1 MFFGPKIITDGLV
14 FAVDPAA
21 DRGTYMEDVVKG
33 ASVTVAGTPG
43 SSTEGVKTVTF
54 GANGEQ
60 YHYGTSNSTRGLE
73 DITIM
78 GWVKQGNTS
87 QPHQTLFCTSRSYR
101 YGLKLMSRYHGQW
114 SAWIGN
120 GGTDDFLVGSGH
132 NITNVDE
139 FYLICCTRRADTSDI
154 ALYEDGALKTA
165 ATNTG
170 ISGSI
175 VENSNTAY
183 GSEYHSQG
191 YYHFGKLG
199 QVWVWDRVLEDS
211 EILSMYKATE
221 SRYK

>member
-54 GANGEQ
+54 DGNGEQ
-60 YHYGTSNSTRGLE
+60 YHYGTTNATRGLN

-78 GWVKQGNTS
+78 GWVQQGSTS

-114 SAWIGN
+114 SAWIGDS
-120 GGTDDFLVGSGH
+120 GTSDFLVGSGH
-132 NITNVDE
+132 NITGDDE
-139 FYLICCTRRADTSDI
+139 FYLICCTRQANTGNIS
-154 ALYEDGALKTA
+154 LFEDGVNLVSNTS
-165 ATNTG
+165 TG
-170 ISGSI
+170 ITGSI
-175 VENSNTAY
+175 TDNSNTAY

-199 QVWVWDRVLEDS
+199 QVWVWDRILTNN
-211 EILSMYKATE
+211 EILSMFNATE